1 MISRS
6 CRQYVTDG
14 GRRGMT
20 ALMAST
26 AMATPINPHR
36 MLSSQIEPRACA
48 MPRAVLLLRID
59 REMLIASIFD
69 REMVN

>member
-1 MISRS
+1 
-6 CRQYVTDG
+6 
-14 GRRGMT
+14 MT